1 MSRTN
6 GYKCCNV
13 KCGSCVGKS
22 LCGEPGDAAL
32 SCVDRIVCGKTNAD
46 RIRAMSDEELAR
58 FLAEVENR
66 RSAAGG
72 GAIWK
77 GMAHALEW
85 LQQPVE
91 DGD

>member
-1 MSRTN
+1 MKTICITCKNDCNNAGTTARISWCPQ
-6 GYKCCNV
+6 YK
-13 KCGSCVGKS
+13 
-22 LCGEPGDAAL
+22 PGRIL
-32 SCVDRIVCGKTNAD
+32 SNAD

-85 LQQPVE
+85 LQQPTEE
-91 DGD
+91 DDI